1 MTPFL
6 HQIAQL
12 FYQHYGAKI
21 SRLVFVFP
29 NRRAGLFFQKYLSE
43 LSEKPLFSPVILT
56 VNDLFQRLS
65 GKQTADRISL
75 LFRLYNIYQRVSGSD
90 ERFDEFLYWGEMLLG
105 DFDDVDKYRVDA
117 NKLFTNVTDLRT
129 IDEAYTYLSEE
140 QISAIRSFW
149 SSFHPKGDSD
159 GQKQFLAL
167 WEILYELYDTFRQ
180 ELAADGLGYE
190 GMIFREVVERLEQEE
205 WTDFPYERV
214 IFVGLNALS
223 VVETDLLRILQQR
236 GLADFYWD
244 YASDKLTDPNNR
256 ASYFVMRN
264 QERYPS
270 RFSLP
275 EEPHQEAEVEV
286 IGVPSGIGQAKQL
299 YSLLQAW
306 FPPETASADEALRTA
321 VVLPDESLLI
331 PVLHAI
337 PSAITH
343 INVTMGYPLAGTPIA
358 SLVEAVM
365 ALQQQV
371 RWIDRQP
378 RFYYAQVLPLLNHRY
393 LFATDPEGISAL
405 VKEITETNRIYVE
418 PEFLARTPFLQQ
430 LFQPVERVTDFTD
443 YLIRFLESLNERLT
457 ERSEDPDESVSER
470 GQLAKE
476 IEQEFIFHYF
486 ATVNRMREVMR
497 DHAVEMR
504 LDTFFRLLKRMAD
517 RVTIPFQG
525 EPLSGLQIMGVL
537 ETRALDFDRLII
549 LSMNEGV
556 FPQHKPANTFIPYH
570 LRRGFGLPTYEHQ
583 DSVWAYHFY
592 RLIERAKQVSLVY
605 DTRATGLR
613 SGEVSRFVHQLRYH
627 YQVPLRDKLVVYK
640 VASQSRTPLVIP
652 KDEVVMR
659 QLVAY
664 RRGGGRALSASAINR
679 FLHCPLRFYWTD
691 LEGIREE
698 DAVTETV
705 ESDTFGSILHKVMES
720 LYQPFEG
727 KIVTADLLKALQ
739 KDEVLLRGT
748 VTRAFASEF
757 FKTDSIKEL
766 RGQNYLNGEIIRKY
780 VEKILEQDRRLTP
793 FTYVESEKRIEG
805 WISLTDGSQVSL
817 KGFIDRLDQVEGAV
831 RIIDY
836 KTGNPKQQFTQVEH
850 LFDPEAKSRPKEV
863 MQVFF
868 YSWMY
873 ARLAEQPETTPLQ
886 PGIYAVRNLFKE
898 TFDAAIG
905 YKPDKGKPVRV
916 ADFRRFSVP
925 FEEAL
930 RHCLDRLFDPAIP
943 FTQATHTDGCAYCLF
958 KALCGR

>member
-1 MTPFL
+1 MKPFL
-6 HQIAQL
+6 YQVAAL
-12 FYQHYGAKI
+12 FYAHYGAEV
-21 SRLVFVFP
+21 SRLAFVFP
-29 NRRAGLFFQKYLSE
+29 NRRTGLFFQKYLSE
-43 LSEKPLFSPVILT
+43 VAKRPLFSPAILT
-56 VNDLFQRLS
+56 INDLFVRLA
-65 GKQTADRISL
+65 KRQTADRISL
-75 LFRLYNIYQRVSGSD
+75 LFLLYNHYIRLSGTD
-90 ERFDEFLYWGEMLLG
+90 ESFDDFLYWGELLLN
-105 DFDDVDKYRVDA
+105 DFDDIDKYMVDA
-117 NKLFTNVTDLRT
+117 RQLFRNLSDWKE
-129 IDEAYTYLSEE
+129 IEQKFDYLSEE
-140 QISAIRSFW
+140 QIAAIRTFW
-149 SSFHPKGDSD
+149 SSFNRRSEAPHRQHFIVVWQILFDLYT
-159 GQKQFLAL
+159 QFREAL
-167 WEILYELYDTFRQ
+167 TMEGK
-180 ELAADGLGYE
+180 AYE
-190 GMIFREVVERLEQEE
+190 GQLFREVAEQEE
-205 WTDFPYERV
+205 AYQLPYEQIV
-214 IFVGLNALS
+214 FVGLNALS
-223 VVETDLLRILQQR
+223 VAEERFLDRLRKQ
-236 GLADFYWD
+236 GMADFYWD
-244 YASDKLTDPNNR
+244 TCSAKVSDPNNR

-270 RFSLP
+270 RFSLL

-286 IGVPSGIGQAKQL
+286 IGLPSGIGQAKQL

-443 YLIRFLESLNERLT
+443 YLIRFLKSLNERLT

-470 GQLAKE
+470 GQLVKE

-497 DHAVEMR
+497 NHAVEMR

-640 VASQSRTPLVIP
+640 VASQSRKPLVIP
-652 KDEVVMR
+652 KDEVVMC
-659 QLVAY
+659 QLAAY

-679 FLHCPLRFYWTD
+679 FMHCPLRFYWTD

-757 FKTDSIKEL
+757 FKTDTIKEL

-836 KTGNPKQQFTQVEH
+836 KTGNPKQQFTQVES

-873 ARLAEQPETTPLQ
+873 GRLAEQPETTPLQ
-886 PGIYAVRNLFKE
+886 PGIYAVRHLFKD